1 MSFTETTLV
10 VRGDIDSTA
19 ANCLATSVANAATD
33 GKLFVQHDGAV
44 IAGNSS
50 GALNGLI
57 KLTAAHTQPDGSLAT
72 LSSTEFLRSDIK
84 NIKFSQP
91 NAGTNQVITVGN
103 IVASMNSIRLEAK
116 NGVELYDV
124 LGVTGKNAT
133 EIVANFAG
141 RSDTER
147 FKNVTMAV
155 SGSDVAITVTPRG
168 SDVVVTG
175 DDALTVSVSGDNN
188 GRLGQQSNVID
199 LETRAYISA
208 GAYNQYEFPI
218 VVPASAT
225 GTGLDYSIYTVEIE
239 KSLPNRRKVNEV
251 VRICIADDEGD
262 SNLLEVL
269 EEMFGSAVVDL
280 TAPAAFTSVAFASD
294 AEGTSASNYDVSD
307 ADAIFVSLAGSFAS
321 DAANG
326 TIVLSSSGS
335 EADVTINVAVDATT
349 ARVINTGVTAD
360 SYAASV
366 TLTATAT
373 ITDTSGN
380 VSTAATDTAATV
392 A

>member
-33 GKLFVQHDGAV
+33 GKLLVQNDGAV
-44 IAGNSS
+44 VAGDAS
-50 GALNGLI
+50 GAQNGLI
-57 KLTAAHTQPDGSLAT
+57 KLTAAHAQPDGSLAT

-124 LGVTGKNAT
+124 LGVTGKNAA

-155 SGSDVAITVTPRG
+155 SGSNVAITVTPRG

-225 GTGLDYSIYTVEIE
+225 STGLDYSIYTIEIE
-239 KSLPNRRKVNEV
+239 KSLPNRRKINEV

-262 SNLLEVL
+262 SNLLEAL
-269 EEMFGSAVVDL
+269 EEILGSSIVDV
-280 TAPAAFTSVAFASD
+280 TAPAAFTAAFDAASYSTGDDDEFTFTFAS
-294 AEGTSASNYDVSD
+294 AEVGTTYSGTITGGTSNVTNSFTGVVAA
-307 ADAIFVSLAGSFAS
+307 ADETISTAITAG
-321 DAANG
+321 DY
-326 TIVLSSSGS
+326 T
-335 EADVTINVAVDATT
+335 EAETVTITMTLTDGTGNVTT
-349 ARVINTGVTAD
+349 VTAND
-360 SYAASV
+360 
-366 TLTATAT
+366 TAT
-373 ITDTSGN
+373 I
-380 VSTAATDTAATV
+380 AA
-392 A
+392 

>member
-1 MSFTETTLV
+1 MQ
-10 VRGDIDSTA
+10 
-19 ANCLATSVANAATD
+19 N
-33 GKLFVQHDGAV
+33 DGAV
-44 IAGNSS
+44 LAGDVS
-50 GALNGLI
+50 GAQNGLI
-57 KLTAAHTQPDGSLAT
+57 KLTVAHTQPDGSLAT
-72 LSSTEFLRSDIK
+72 LSSTEFLRTDVKS
-84 NIKFSQP
+84 IKFSQP

-124 LGVTGKNAT
+124 LGVTGKDAT

-225 GTGLDYSIYTVEIE
+225 STGLDYSIYTIEIE
-239 KSLPNRRKVNEV
+239 KSLPNRRKINEV
-251 VRICIADDEGD
+251 VRVCIADDEGD
-262 SNLLEVL
+262 NNLLEAL
-269 EEMFGSAVVDL
+269 EEILGSSIVDV
-280 TAPAAFTSVAFASD
+280 TAPAAFTAAFDAASYSTGDDDEFTFTFAS
-294 AEGTSASNYDVSD
+294 AEVGTTYSGTITGGTSNVTNSFTGVVAA
-307 ADAIFVSLAGSFAS
+307 ADETISTAITAG
-321 DAANG
+321 DY
-326 TIVLSSSGS
+326 T
-335 EADVTINVAVDATT
+335 EAETVTITMTLTDGTGNVTT
-349 ARVINTGVTAD
+349 VTAND
-360 SYAASV
+360 
-366 TLTATAT
+366 TAT
-373 ITDTSGN
+373 I
-380 VSTAATDTAATV
+380 AA
-392 A
+392 

>member
-33 GKLFVQHDGAV
+33 GKLLVQNDGAV
-44 IAGNSS
+44 VAGDAS
-50 GALNGLI
+50 GAQNGLI
-57 KLTAAHTQPDGSLAT
+57 KLTAAHAQPDGSLAT

-124 LGVTGKNAT
+124 LGVTGKNAA

-155 SGSDVAITVTPRG
+155 SGSNVAITVTPRG

-225 GTGLDYSIYTVEIE
+225 GTGLDYSIYTIEIE
-239 KSLPNRRKVNEV
+239 KSLPNRRKINEV

-262 SNLLEVL
+262 SNLLEAL
-269 EEMFGSAVVDL
+269 EEILGSSIVDV
-280 TAPAAFTSVAFASD
+280 TAPAAFTAAFDAASYSTGDDDEFTFTFAS
-294 AEGTSASNYDVSD
+294 AEVGTTYSGTITGGTSNVTNSFTGVVAA
-307 ADAIFVSLAGSFAS
+307 ADETISTAITAG
-321 DAANG
+321 DY
-326 TIVLSSSGS
+326 T
-335 EADVTINVAVDATT
+335 EAETVTITMTLTDGTGNVTT
-349 ARVINTGVTAD
+349 VTAND
-360 SYAASV
+360 
-366 TLTATAT
+366 TAT
-373 ITDTSGN
+373 I
-380 VSTAATDTAATV
+380 AA
-392 A
+392 

>member
-33 GKLFVQHDGAV
+33 GKLLVQNDGAV
-44 IAGNSS
+44 VAGDVS
-50 GALNGLI
+50 GPQNGLI
-57 KLTAAHTQPDGSLAT
+57 KLTVAHAQPDGSLAT

-91 NAGTNQVITVGN
+91 NTGTDQVITVGN

-124 LGVTGKNAT
+124 LGVTGKDAT

-168 SDVVVTG
+168 SDVVVSG

-199 LETRAYISA
+199 LETRAYINA

-225 GTGLDYSIYTVEIE
+225 GTGLDYSIYTIEIE
-239 KSLPNRRKVNEV
+239 KSLPNRRKINEV

-262 SNLLEVL
+262 DNLLEAL
-269 EEMFGSAVVDL
+269 EEILGSSVVDL
-280 TAPAAFTSVAFASD
+280 TAPAAFTNVGFVSD
-294 AEGTSASNYDVSD
+294 AEGTDAASYSTGG
-307 ADAIFVSLAGSFAS
+307 AAAIFVSLVGTMAD
-321 DAANG
+321 DAANATVVISSDG
-326 TIVLSSSGS
+326 T
-335 EADVTINVAVDATT
+335 EPDVTVNVAVDAVT
-349 ARVINTGVTAD
+349 ARVKDTGITSDAYAQGVTI
-360 SYAASV
+360 
-366 TLTATAT
+366 TATAT

-380 VSTAATDTAATV
+380 VSTAATDTATIA

>member
-33 GKLFVQHDGAV
+33 GKLLVQNDGAV
-44 IAGNSS
+44 VAGDAS
-50 GALNGLI
+50 GAQNGLI
-57 KLTAAHTQPDGSLAT
+57 KLTAAHAQPDGSLAT

-124 LGVTGKNAT
+124 LGVTGKNAA

-155 SGSDVAITVTPRG
+155 SGSNVAITVTPRG

-225 GTGLDYSIYTVEIE
+225 GTGLDYSIYTIEIE
-239 KSLPNRRKVNEV
+239 KSLPNRRKINEV

-262 SNLLEVL
+262 SNLLEAL
-269 EEMFGSAVVDL
+269 ELILGSSVVDL
-280 TAPAAFTSVAFASD
+280 TAPNPFSAVGFASD
-294 AEGTSASNYDVSD
+294 NVGTAATTYSTGGA
-307 ADAIFVSLAGSFAS
+307 AAIFVALSGSMGD
-321 DAANG
+321 DAANATVVITSDG
-326 TIVLSSSGS
+326 T
-335 EADVTINVAVDATT
+335 EPDVTVNVAADATT
-349 ARVINTGVTAD
+349 SRIIDTGITSDAYAEGVTI
-360 SYAASV
+360 
-366 TLTATAT
+366 TATAT

-380 VSTAATDTAATV
+380 VSTAATDTATITA
-392 A
+392 

>member
-33 GKLFVQHDGAV
+33 GKLLVQNDGV
-44 IAGNSS
+44 VLAGNAS
-50 GALNGLI
+50 GAQNGLI
-57 KLTAAHTQPDGSLAT
+57 KLTAAHTQPDGSVAT

-91 NAGTNQVITVGN
+91 NAGTNQVITVGD
-103 IVASMNSIRLEAK
+103 IAASMNSIRLEAK

-124 LGVTGKNAT
+124 LGVTGKDAT

-155 SGSDVAITVTPRG
+155 SGSDVSITVTPRG
-168 SDVVVTG
+168 SDIVVTG

-225 GTGLDYSIYTVEIE
+225 GTGLDYSIYTIEIE

-262 SNLLEVL
+262 TNLLEAL
-269 EEMFGSAVVDL
+269 ETILGSAVVDL
-280 TAPAAFTSVAFASD
+280 IAPTAFTSAGFASD
-294 AEGTSASNYDVSD
+294 VAGTGASSYSI
-307 ADAIFVSLAGSFAS
+307 AGAASIFVSLAGSMGN
-321 DAANG
+321 DAANA
-326 TIVLSSSGS
+326 TVVISSDGS
-335 EADVTINVAVDATT
+335 EADVTVNVAADAVT
-349 ARVINTGVTAD
+349 ARVVDTGITSDA
-360 SYAASV
+360 YAQSV

-380 VSTAATDTAATV
+380 VSTAATDTATIGA
-392 A
+392 